1 MTLKLPSA
9 PSSDPTALTVRVA
22 REAGGAAVGEAA
34 GPQGSRPAP
43 HTPAVSTGESGR
55 QRPPFPQLPRPLP
68 TWAAQVGERSRP
80 LAWGLEQGSRPLL
93 PSSLGPR
100 HGLF

>member
-9 PSSDPTALTVRVA
+9 PSSNPTALTVRVA

-43 HTPAVSTGESGR
+43 PHQLSRQVSQEDKGPLSPAAA
-55 QRPPFPQLPRPLP
+55 PP
-68 TWAAQVGERSRP
+68 
-80 LAWGLEQGSRPLL
+80 
-93 PSSLGPR
+93 PS
-100 HGLF
+100 

>member
-43 HTPAVSTGESGR
+43 PHTSCLDR
-55 QRPPFPQLPRPLP
+55 
-68 TWAAQVGERSRP
+68 
-80 LAWGLEQGSRPLL
+80 
-93 PSSLGPR
+93 
-100 HGLF
+100 